1 MKKHRPDS
9 SRVPIYRDAGFVLHD
24 SDTMARAFRNEQDS
38 PASPDLFIYS
48 RYRNPTVI
56 EAEKKIMEL
65 EGCSWAL
72 LTQSG
77 MSAIDVALSI
87 FQNGVKTGPWLF
99 FTEIYG
105 GTNSYIDSVLI
116 RRRGLNILQFEPQ
129 NELYD
134 LDILEKKL
142 KDEAPDLVFCE
153 LISNPLLIVAD
164 IEKIIKLSH
173 AYGAKI
179 IIDNTF
185 ATPYLINPL
194 KMGADLVIHSA
205 TKYLGGHGNITAGVV
220 CGNDES
226 MRIAATDY
234 RKYIGHMLSA
244 DDAYRLRTQM
254 ESFTLRV
261 RQQFH
266 NSARI
271 ASLLDDSD
279 IIERVWY
286 PGIKSHPSN
295 NIARKVFSDR
305 GYGAIVTFDVAG
317 SDVSRKRKNRDLF
330 IEMVGEN
337 ILLIPTLG
345 DSHTIIMPVEPVWG
359 YKYPE
364 PGMIR
369 LSVGFEETDHL
380 IDIIGRALKSIQR

>member
-1 MKKHRPDS
+1 MKKQRPIS
-9 SRVPIYRDAGFVLHD
+9 SRVPVYRDAGFKLYD
-24 SDTMARAFRNEQDS
+24 SSTMGQAFEDEKDV
-38 PASPDLFIYS
+38 PVEPDLFIYS

-56 EAEKKIMEL
+56 AAEKKIVQL
-65 EGCSWAL
+65 EGCAWAL

-87 FQNGVKTGPWLF
+87 FQTGKETGSWLF

-116 RRRGLNILQFEPQ
+116 NRRGLDIISFAPSE
-129 NELYD
+129 ERYD
-134 LDILEKKL
+134 LISFEEMLKEKR
-142 KDEAPDLVFCE
+142 PDLVFCE

-164 IEKIIKLSH
+164 IEKIINLSH
-173 AYGAKI
+173 NYGAKV

-220 CGNDES
+220 CGNDEEL
-226 MRIAATDY
+226 RKEATNY
-234 RKYIGHMLSA
+234 RKFIGHMLSA
-244 DDAYRLRTQM
+244 DDAYRLTTQM

-261 RQQFH
+261 KQQFY
-266 NSARI
+266 NSIKI
-271 ASLLDDSD
+271 ASLLEESD
-279 IIERVWY
+279 MVERVWF
-286 PGIKSHPSN
+286 PNIKSHPTGE
-295 NIARKVFSDR
+295 IAEKLFSER
-305 GYGAIVTFDVAG
+305 GYGAIITFDIVG
-317 SDVSRKRKNRDLF
+317 KNSNKKRENRDRL
-330 IEMVGEN
+330 IEILSDK

-369 LSVGFEETDHL
+369 LSVGFEETDYL
-380 IDIIGRALKSIQR
+380 IDIISKALESIR